1 MGIIPVY
8 VDVKLR
14 RLHIDYKDKGWAS
27 SQICKGSF
35 EALMLTEMTGLFQL
49 I

>member
-14 RLHIDYKDKGWAS
+14 RLHIDYKGWAG